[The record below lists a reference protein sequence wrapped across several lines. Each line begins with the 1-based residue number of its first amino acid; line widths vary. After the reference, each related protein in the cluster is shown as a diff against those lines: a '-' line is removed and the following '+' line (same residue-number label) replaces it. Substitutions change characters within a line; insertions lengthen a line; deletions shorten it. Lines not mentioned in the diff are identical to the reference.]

1 VKKRKNNSILFLW
14 YLGEKVHYLFIE
26 GKDTGLM
33 VSMKWYDE
41 VEYIRKQAMKNN
53 EFFSASLP
61 MIASENVL
69 SPLCREML
77 LTDFHGRYAEGTP
90 GNRYY
95 EGCKYFDLVEEKT
108 VELGKKLFHCNY
120 ADVRPTSGTIAN
132 MAVLKALI
140 KPGETA
146 TVLDT
151 ANGAHISFGK
161 YGAAGVRGINLVSYP
176 FSNEEMNIDVDGA
189 VKLIKQVKPKLALCG
204 QSVFLFPTPLKP
216 IAEAAHEVGAYVVYD
231 AAHVLGLIAGK
242 KFQDPLRE
250 GADVMNGSTHKTLP
264 GPQGGMILSDH
275 KGETDDDKGFL
286 RKLGFGVF
294 PGVTSSYHLH
304 HVAAKGIAFAE
315 HLEFGEAYADQT
327 IKNAKRLA
335 QALFDEGFKVFGEK
349 LGFTKSHQ
357 VLVEI
362 GPKKGKEAS
371 VVLENAGIVTNMNM
385 IPGDSDPLNPSGL
398 RLGTPEL
405 TRIGMKE
412 NDMDQVATFYARAL
426 LKKENPKKIKDDV
439 KDFRKDFQELH
450 YCFTKGFRGYDY
462 HKLV

>member
-1 VKKRKNNSILFLW
+1 MS
-14 YLGEKVHYLFIE
+14 
-26 GKDTGLM
+26 
-33 VSMKWYDE
+33 SMKWYDE

-53 EFFSASLP
+53 EFFANSLP

-77 LTDFHGRYAEGTP
+77 TTDFHGRYAEGTP

-95 EGCKYFDLVEEKT
+95 EGCKFFDLVEEKAM
-108 VELGKKLFHCNY
+108 ELARKLFHCSY

-146 TVLDT
+146 IVLDT

-161 YGAAGVRGINLVSYP
+161 YGAAGVRGINLVSFP
-176 FSNEEMNIDVDGA
+176 FDNEEMNIDVDGA
-189 VKLIKQVKPKLALCG
+189 VKLVKQVKPKLALCG

-216 IAEAAHEVGAYVVYD
+216 IAEAAHDVGAMVVYD

-242 KFQDPLRE
+242 QFQDPLRE
-250 GADVMNGSTHKTLP
+250 GADVMTGSTHKTLP
-264 GPQGGMILSDH
+264 GPQGGMLVSDH
-275 KGETDDDKGFL
+275 KADKEEDKAFL

-304 HVAAKGIAFAE
+304 HVAAKGIAYAE
-315 HLEFGEAYADQT
+315 HLEFGEAYANQT

-335 QALFDEGFKVFGEK
+335 QSLYSQGFKVFGEK

-362 GPKKGKEAS
+362 GPGKGKEAS
-371 VVLENAGIVTNMNM
+371 KTLEDAGIVTNMNM
-385 IPGDSDPLNPSGL
+385 IPGDADPLNPSGL

-412 NDMDQVATFYARAL
+412 QEMEDIAGFYARAL
-426 LKKENPKKIKDDV
+426 LKKESLRNIRDDIKE
-439 KDFRKDFQELH
+439 FRKDFQELC
-450 YCFTKGFRGYDY
+450 YCYKEGYRGYEY
-462 HKLV
+462 HKLI